1 MEKIF
6 EDISKGLKHSPWN
19 SKAFEDFEIPAWL
32 EKSDLSDR
40 KFDLK
45 NKNYEIK
52 ASKKNKILIYLDG
65 S

>member
-32 EKSDLSDR
+32 EKSDLSD
-40 KFDLK
+40 L
-45 NKNYEIK
+45 N
-52 ASKKNKILIYLDG
+52 LI
-65 S
+65 